1 MKRDRD
7 LILVAA
13 VAAAALLY
21 TRRAA
26 ASQLDPHGEV
36 IGWDWGNG
44 EVSTDPWPDTE
55 GEPMTPD
62 YLSAFLHMIKSA
74 ETDPYRAAD
83 GRAYFTLFGNGQFTD
98 TRDHPALL
106 GWPGVRLS
114 DQMCRNAGFGPGC
127 VSTAAGAYQIIRP
140 TWDRVRK
147 SGAWGLRLPDFSPES
162 QDEAAR
168 RILIM
173 IGALPYVEGG
183 EFDAALRMAATQW
196 ASLPGSTAK
205 QGPKSY
211 EQVLA
216 FYSNALGVA

>member
-1 MKRDRD
+1 MKRGNNL
-7 LILVAA
+7 LIVAA
-13 VAAAALLY
+13 VAVAALLY

-26 ASQLDPHGEV
+26 ASPLDPYGEV
-36 IGWDWGNG
+36 IGWEPYPDDSESEG
-44 EVSTDPWPDTE
+44 EV
-55 GEPMTPD
+55 MTPD

-106 GWPGVRLS
+106 GWSGVRLS

-173 IGALPYVEGG
+173 IGALPYVERG
-183 EFDAALRMAATQW
+183 EFDAALRLAATQW
-196 ASLPGSTAK
+196 ESLPGATAK

-211 EQVLA
+211 EQVFA

>member
-1 MKRDRD
+1 MKRGRD
-7 LILVAA
+7 LLIVAA

-26 ASQLDPHGEV
+26 ASPLDPYGEV
-36 IGWDWGNG
+36 IGWEPYPDDTGSEG
-44 EVSTDPWPDTE
+44 EV
-55 GEPMTPD
+55 MTPD
-62 YLSAFLHMIKSA
+62 YLSAFLHMIKCA

-83 GRAYFTLFGNGQFTD
+83 GRAYFTLFGNTPFSD